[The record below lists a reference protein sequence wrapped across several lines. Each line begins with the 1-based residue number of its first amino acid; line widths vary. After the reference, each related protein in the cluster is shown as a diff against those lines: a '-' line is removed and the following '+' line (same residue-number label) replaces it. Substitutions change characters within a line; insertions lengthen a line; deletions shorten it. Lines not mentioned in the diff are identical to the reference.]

1 MRGNQEM
8 RRVKVFFCILMLCA
22 VSGCAGPLFP
32 PASVTDFTAVP
43 GVRSV
48 TLTWTNPTDRDLAG
62 IRIQRRTGS
71 FPTSPEDGVFVYD
84 GLGTT
89 HTEMELTPGQEYHYA
104 AFSYDRYGNH
114 APAAGVVVRI
124 PE

>member
-1 MRGNQEM
+1 
-8 RRVKVFFCILMLCA
+8 MLSLLLIPLLLLA
-22 VSGCAGPLFP
+22 GCGPLFP

-43 GVRSV
+43 GVRRV
-48 TLTWTNPTDRDLAG
+48 TLTWTNPADRDLAG
-62 IRIQRRTGS
+62 IRIQRRIGS

-89 HTEMELTPGQEYHYA
+89 HTEMELAPGQEYHYA

-114 APAAGVVVRI
+114 APAAGLVVRI